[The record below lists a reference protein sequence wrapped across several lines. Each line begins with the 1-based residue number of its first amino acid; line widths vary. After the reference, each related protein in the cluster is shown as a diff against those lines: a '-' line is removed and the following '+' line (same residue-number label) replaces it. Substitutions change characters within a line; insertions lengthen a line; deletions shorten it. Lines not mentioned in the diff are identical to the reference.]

1 MAKNHKYQPATL
13 RFGPAIKAALLCI
26 FFGGA
31 GIGYVWQKTQI
42 QHLADQI
49 KRTESRS
56 EELHRQNDKLM
67 RAVAVL
73 CSPHELDE
81 RVKKMNLGLVPP
93 QPDQIVRLRETE
105 EPPSHP
111 GSSTDPR
118 IRETVQKMY
127 AIGK

>member
-1 MAKNHKYQPATL
+1 MARNHKYQPATL

-42 QHLADQI
+42 QHLADQQ
-49 KRTESRS
+49 KRLESRF

-73 CSPHELDE
+73 CSPRELDE

-93 QPDQIVRLRETE
+93 QPDQIVRLREVA
-105 EPPSHP
+105 EPQAHP
-111 GSSTDPR
+111 GSNIDPR
-118 IRETVQKMY
+118 SREMVQMY
-127 AIGK
+127 AIHK